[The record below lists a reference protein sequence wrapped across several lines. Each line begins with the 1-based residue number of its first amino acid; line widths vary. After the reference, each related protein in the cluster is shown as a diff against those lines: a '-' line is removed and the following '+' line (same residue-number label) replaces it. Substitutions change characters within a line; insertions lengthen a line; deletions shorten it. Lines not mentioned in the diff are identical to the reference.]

1 GAIQALSM
9 KHGKF
14 LLCLALWAI
23 LGGCR
28 AATPVVVKVGLIAPF
43 EGADRDTGYSA
54 LAGVRLALQEQN
66 ERAGSFRVELVA
78 LDDHHDRTGQ
88 LAAQRAAELV
98 ADPAVVA
105 VIGGFGDASA
115 LGAAPVLT
123 TAGVPFI
130 VAAASDDTLA
140 GAGIWRLPAGN
151 EAIARQTLEWTRPW
165 PVRRWSVAGQGAL
178 AEAMR
183 AALADAGLVP
193 VARADEADALFY
205 AGDDPEEAVALL
217 RNLRSEKRGV
227 KFVGGPALDTPRFA
241 QLGGDDAIG
250 AYYVSLTGP
259 ADEDFV
265 AAYRKENG
273 AVPFAPASLAYRA
286 ATVLLALG
294 KGSPPKPTRASLGR
308 ALRELRAGSPV
319 VWERSAPALTL
330 YQLNTTGYPGVVV
343 AVEGKKDIE
352 QTR

>member
-1 GAIQALSM
+1 VLPNATARRGVPLLFVASLVAASVGWFLRERSTTGAP
-9 KHGKF
+9 
-14 LLCLALWAI
+14 
-23 LGGCR
+23 R
-28 AATPVVVKVGLIAPF
+28 PD
-43 EGADRDTGYSA
+43 ADRPAEEQAPVPSTRHA
-54 LAGVRLALQEQN
+54 LASGPGAKRPTLTLGTAQVPGVEDN
-66 ERAGSFRVELVA
+66 NRATEL
-78 LDDHHDRTGQ
+78 
-88 LAAQRAAELV
+88 
-98 ADPAVVA
+98 
-105 VIGGFGDASA
+105 
-115 LGAAPVLT
+115 
-123 TAGVPFI
+123 
-130 VAAASDDTLA
+130 
-140 GAGIWRLPAGN
+140 
-151 EAIARQTLEWTRPW
+151 
-165 PVRRWSVAGQGAL
+165 L
-178 AEAMR
+178 AE
-183 AALADAGLVP
+183 G
-193 VARADEADALFY
+193 EI
-205 AGDDPEEAVALL
+205 EEAVALL